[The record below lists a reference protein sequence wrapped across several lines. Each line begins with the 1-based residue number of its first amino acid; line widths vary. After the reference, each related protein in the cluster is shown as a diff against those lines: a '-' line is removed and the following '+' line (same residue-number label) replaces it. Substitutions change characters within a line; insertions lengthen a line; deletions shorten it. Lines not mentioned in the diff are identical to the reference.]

1 MERDDAT
8 IAPPP
13 EEKISSP
20 TVKMNDEV
28 DGGVGEGDG
37 VVGMDE
43 MGGDE
48 VVERIDRSGEGLV
61 NEEGGDI
68 RRAIVS
74 EGQEGEEGFV
84 TEGEAGAVGEG
95 KIKGEEGEGA
105 SEGEGVSEG
114 VGVGEGER
122 MDGGKREGETALEVK
137 MSENQ
142 DLHEMAEDCD
152 TVDGCSDG
160 GTNKEVTTNDNIE
173 EKMET

>member
-20 TVKMNDEV
+20 TVKTNDEV
-28 DGGVGEGDG
+28 NGGVGEGDG
-37 VVGMDE
+37 IVGMDE

-61 NEEGGDI
+61 DEEGGDI
-68 RRAIVS
+68 RRAVVS

-84 TEGEAGAVGEG
+84 TEGEAGAVVEG
-95 KIKGEEGEGA
+95 KVEGEEGEVVG
-105 SEGEGVSEG
+105 EGEGVG
-114 VGVGEGER
+114 VGVGEG
-122 MDGGKREGETALEVK
+122 MDGGKGEGETVLEVK
-137 MSENQ
+137 MTENQ
-142 DLHEMAEDCD
+142 GLHEMTEDCD
-152 TVDGCSDG
+152 TVDGGSRGSDG
-160 GTNKEVTTNDNIE
+160 GTNRDVTTNDNIE